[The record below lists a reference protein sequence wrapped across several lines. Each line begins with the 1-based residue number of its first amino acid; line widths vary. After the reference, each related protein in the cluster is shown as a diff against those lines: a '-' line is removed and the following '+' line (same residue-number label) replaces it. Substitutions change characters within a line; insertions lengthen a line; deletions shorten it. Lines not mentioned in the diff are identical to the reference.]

1 MQWRKEIKKKNSNR
15 TFVIS
20 NLNGFAKKVEKEV
33 KDTSLDD
40 NNLEKNQVRTYST
53 ENVLVQISARVI
65 IAKQTIESE
74 IPNPKHIKKHMG
86 LLVVKAIFDGFP
98 RALPAVLRSIH
109 VKKQTKVVKKE
120 IRF

>member
-1 MQWRKEIKKKNSNR
+1 MQWRKKDK
-15 TFVIS
+15 
-20 NLNGFAKKVEKEV
+20 EKEQQQDIRYL
-33 KDTSLDD
+33 KFEWLCEKSRKISERYSLDD

-109 VKKQTKVVKKE
+109 VKKTNE
-120 IRF
+120 SR